1 MKKTFRKAM
10 ISTICMLVVAIMS
23 LTGVTYAWF
32 SQGTSAN
39 VSNMSLGVE
48 AAAGGVLIAED
59 LNGTYASTLDF
70 TDKDLLAEGAKLAPV
85 STVGGTGEWAFFAG
99 AVNAADASQI
109 QTSAATANSQ
119 YVRKSL
125 YLKNDGAAEVVV
137 NLGADTTNGKYTN
150 ISEGGVEGSRFN
162 GHLASRLGV
171 RYVAT
176 TSTVAASSV
185 TNGNVNVLNGTEDTT
200 NEGYAILEP
209 NATTHLSA
217 SYSGKLDYNGV
228 QGISSGYFD
237 MDDTTAAETS
247 EGAKPYLAAVST
259 VADTTKI
266 QITVPAQTIV
276 QIEVY
281 IWLEGQD
288 VDCTNAVSQSVINAQ
303 LYFDKVEA

>member
-39 VSNMSLGVE
+39 VSNISLGVE
-48 AAAGGVLIAED
+48 ATTGGVLIAESLD
-59 LNGTYASTLDF
+59 GTYASTLDF

-85 STVGGTGEWAFFAG
+85 STVGGTDEWAFFAG
-99 AVNAADASQI
+99 AVNAANASQI

-137 NLGADTTNGKYTN
+137 NLGADTEKRTN

-176 TSTVAASSV
+176 TSTVAASEV
-185 TNGNVNVLNGTEDTT
+185 TEGNVNVLNGTGDTT

-217 SYSGKLDYNGV
+217 SYNGKLAYNGV
-228 QGISSGYFD
+228 QGISSGYFG
-237 MDDTTAAETS
+237 MDDTTAAETG

-303 LYFDKVEA
+303 LYFDKVAAQ